1 MNTIQPAVWV
11 FIRRIE
17 IFYVSFFVC
26 IFFCFVQRERKTY
39 FISFRTHTRSI
50 STTNAREK
58 ECKLHLWNWMMLKDF
73 GAFEFGFCALSICY
87 DNHLRMWI
95 SFKRPVHLVD
105 IYIYTKIGT
114 QPQHECVE
122 ILHLAMPDENSDRR
136 FKEKWIYIRKKKR
149 VRKTRW
155 KKIGFSFNC
164 ISQMSLFLVS
174 FLCFIVCTFSFI
186 RTHSRMK
193 CTHIACGKIIVWY
206 YRIYIQKRKKQKHR
220 APALQSATRIPLCF
234 A

>member
-105 IYIYTKIGT
+105 IYTKIGT

-155 KKIGFSFNC
+155 KKNRFFFQLYFSNVLVFGFF
-164 ISQMSLFLVS
+164 SLF
-174 FLCFIVCTFSFI
+174 
-186 RTHSRMK
+186 HRM
-193 CTHIACGKIIVWY
+193 HFQFY
-206 YRIYIQKRKKQKHR
+206 
-220 APALQSATRIPLCF
+220 
-234 A
+234 